1 MLVISVYQN
10 IMLSA
15 LSKFFLD
22 ILFPKFC
29 LGCGKEKIY
38 LCSDCFLKI
47 NLFSAPFC
55 PYCNNR
61 IYNGKIHK
69 GCKKNL
75 TGFVS
80 AVSYKDKFCR
90 KIIATYKYSLVKE
103 LSEPLSYL
111 VYKFLVSNPEV
122 EFFKNPLNFLI
133 APIPLHSQ
141 KLRYRGFNQ
150 AEEISKHLSSL
161 LRIPREN
168 VLVRNKN
175 TASQTKIEDYKQRRN
190 NIEGAFRIKDETE
203 IQSKKVI
210 LVDDVA
216 TSLSTLEE
224 AARELKACGAKE
236 VWGLVVAKG

>member
-1 MLVISVYQN
+1 
-10 IMLSA
+10 MLST

-38 LCSDCFLKI
+38 LCPDCFSKI
-47 NLFSAPFC
+47 TLFSAPFC
-55 PYCNNR
+55 PYCDNR
-61 IYNGKIHK
+61 TYNGKIHK

-75 TGFVS
+75 TGFVG
-80 AVSYKDKFCR
+80 AVSYNDKFCR

-111 VYKFLVSNPEV
+111 VYKFLVFNPEV
-122 EFFKNPLNFLI
+122 EFLKNPLDFLI
-133 APIPLHSQ
+133 VPIPLHSQ
-141 KLRYRGFNQ
+141 KLRQRGFNQ
-150 AEEISKHLSSL
+150 AEEISKRLSPLLKIPLENIL
-161 LRIPREN
+161 LRD
-168 VLVRNKN
+168 KN
-175 TASQTKIEDYKQRRN
+175 TASQTKIENYEQRRD
-190 NIEGAFRIKDETE
+190 NIKGAFRVKDGTE

-224 AARELKACGAKE
+224 AAGELRFCGASE